1 MSQVVSSMAG
11 NLWKLLVGVGDD
23 VTEGQDVAI
32 LESMKMEIPIV
43 SEVRGKVK
51 AVITGEGEF
60 VNEGDVI
67 LEIE

>member
-1 MSQVVSSMAG
+1 MSQVVSIMAG